1 MQSTS
6 TPQRGE
12 LGTIRSHGI
21 THGDFVATVHFPTLG
36 DLEIPAEPTFIH
48 VLEANLEANWTDTG
62 PDFAMGDKIITLQGL
77 AGPGVV
83 HGFMTQNDG
92 SIAVLIWFNETD
104 KYMQIRPYQIQKENA
119 ALPTAESRTLPLGQ
133 PSTAQT
139 CISGCTLL
147 GLAPSCKLQPPGG
160 ILMREVRPGTRLL
173 NAKGKEVMVTNVYF
187 SRENAVM
194 VQISEHCHT
203 TITHPLVDTHK
214 PKQGNRDRSNP
225 TTTIVAAA
233 EWYTRRRNHFYRST
247 PRGTPPLLPSD
258 HQVEYHLHYS
268 SPQNLRKSGDLWG
281 FSTQDN
287 QPVRSFDDPSCLIC
301 PIGHIGWAQ
310 VDIATAILSC
320 WGRPRHLPY
329 PRPDLAEF
337 QEQTEAIH
345 AFLRRP
351 EAVKKL
357 EDKRRRIDPG
367 TTSARNKRPIEFTN
381 GHLQLEC
388 LRGRWL
394 VRMTFT
400 YMSPSQYK

>member
-1 MQSTS
+1 
-6 TPQRGE
+6 
-12 LGTIRSHGI
+12 
-21 THGDFVATVHFPTLG
+21 
-36 DLEIPAEPTFIH
+36 
-48 VLEANLEANWTDTG
+48 
-62 PDFAMGDKIITLQGL
+62 
-77 AGPGVV
+77 
-83 HGFMTQNDG
+83 
-92 SIAVLIWFNETD
+92 
-104 KYMQIRPYQIQKENA
+104 
-119 ALPTAESRTLPLGQ
+119 
-133 PSTAQT
+133 
-139 CISGCTLL
+139 
-147 GLAPSCKLQPPGG
+147 
-160 ILMREVRPGTRLL
+160 
-173 NAKGKEVMVTNVYF
+173 
-187 SRENAVM
+187 M

-281 FSTQDN
+281 FSTQEN

-310 VDIATAILSC
+310 VDIATSILIC
-320 WGRPRHLPY
+320 LGRPRHLPY

-337 QEQTEAIH
+337 QEQTEATH
-345 AFLRRP
+345 AFLSRP

-357 EDKRRRIDPG
+357 EDTRRRIDPG
-367 TTSARNKRPIEFTN
+367 TSSARNKRPIEFTN

-394 VRMTFT
+394 VRNWKDKETIQHSWIAPEETF
-400 YMSPSQYK
+400 